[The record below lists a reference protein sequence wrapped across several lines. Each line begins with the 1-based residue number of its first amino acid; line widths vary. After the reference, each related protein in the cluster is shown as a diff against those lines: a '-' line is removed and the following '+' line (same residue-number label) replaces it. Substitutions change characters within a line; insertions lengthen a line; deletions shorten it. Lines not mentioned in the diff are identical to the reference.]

1 MKYLSEEDNEP
12 ISVIAGYFMPVK
24 EERADDAEINDL
36 ARKIAEA
43 NRQKVAQS
51 QLQTQASLSGPV
63 TLAW

>member
-1 MKYLSEEDNEP
+1 
-12 ISVIAGYFMPVK
+12 MPVK

-51 QLQTQASLSGPV
+51 QLQTQASQSGPV
-63 TLAW
+63 SLAR